1 MSKCANNK
9 MTTKGQER
17 KISKEKKKKNEDK
30 PKRTGGTN
38 QEHKEHTRS
47 TGVQGRSQMNQQ
59 RGEGNNTA

>member
-1 MSKCANNK
+1 

-38 QEHKEHTRS
+38 QEQGTHKEQGTG

>member
-1 MSKCANNK
+1 

-17 KISKEKKKKNEDK
+17 KISKEKKKINEDK

-47 TGVQGRSQMNQQ
+47 RE
-59 RGEGNNTA
+59 RAREYRDEAR